1 MVIDKYKRVRP
12 PDGYSMLFG
21 VGRDYEEVYEEDEYG
36 ADSYYYNFYDRCGI
50 TWTNLSGLAFS
61 PDDGSDKGGNIPF
74 KPEGIGK
81 VQAIQDFWGDYD
93 FVTLE
98 PNSIQSIPSK
108 KTKERF
114 LNSAWETN
122 SSPIVESVFN
132 KFGFIVGNIEN
143 MIRISFP
150 EFSIDTY
157 KDKKQEIAGK
167 VTISYENTSIVVNA
181 SQDNLYDF
189 AVNIIDKLKDYQSD
203 YFGRQRQIS
212 SNFFA
217 YALGIKENN
226 EFEIEFT
233 TNTKQLSI
241 AIEGRN
247 FNPETKLID
256 FTIKFTLDFKF
267 YYTQSEKTGEYFE
280 FFKFNDLTE
289 NDELVIAKIE
299 CRIADLTKKIP
310 IKGLT
315 IFDVIEQVVDFIK
328 TAPNDVIEEEE
339 EEEEGEET
347 EEKPEEEPFIGGD
360 YFYACNSTTQI
371 YFSFFIDWLD
381 DENEIVELK
390 EEFTPPDD
398 ALIST
403 INISELNRRT
413 RGANGAVLKNVN
425 LSWYEYELENEVKI
439 PTSIDI
445 SVPSGNIVSIAGFDE
460 DSEEVFINFDRISNF
475 TVLRKENDNYKL
487 DTYFFIDLMA
497 FDAGSPP
504 MTFMVSINLN
514 DITKEDITFTQK
526 NYYGF
531 AITGSDILAG
541 VWGEYVNLEDDKPFT
556 AFSASGTKTEYT
568 SSNKIR
574 TLSYSYNEESQ
585 TETFSRSGNIDFE
598 QYEVY
603 QGKIKKTVV
612 AQVRDFNCTLVAS
625 GYIQTDTYHGPNY
638 TSATG
643 QTNDNPDRSY
653 PGYFWDNEDIKYGK
667 PTAVNAMTYSDD
679 NDDGKIDDLED
690 GDKDSLVY
698 GTKFTDVGTLKIRY
712 KIPLYVYGQFIT
724 DFYQTARRRVFATDW
739 DDADKRTTYWDCLW
753 KAWYGEPENQ
763 VFPYEE
769 GGRRFADYFRDTPS
783 CCADLD
789 TYSGD
794 ETDFTQ
800 TSHQKINPN
809 PYIIKTIPYLPR
821 SYDLRPMEKPFI
833 EARFQLG
840 SGQGYGD
847 VEEPIVHHINTDI
860 PVCLSDEIQ
869 SLGVVT
875 SLKYKDAICIWLS
888 KVGLSEAVTLYKSIF
903 NTPFNNTM
911 INSYVSSI
919 LYYKNYY
926 ANLST
931 TKPIY
936 KEIADAY
943 TDWLSDAQSMKGQ
956 YDSLNQPQYSE
967 DELEED
973 EAKKEEKEKAKEDII
988 KLVLDHKRTR
998 YEVIRNNF
1006 LSYDIIESLPT
1017 GIALYH
1023 I

>member
-98 PNSIQSIPSK
+98 PNLIQSIPSK

-189 AVNIIDKLKDYQSD
+189 AVNIIDELKDYQSD

-226 EFEIEFT
+226 EFEIEFK

-256 FTIKFTLDFKF
+256 FTIKFTLDFQF
-267 YYTQSEKTGEYFE
+267 YYIQSEKTKEYFE
-280 FFKFNDLTE
+280 FFKFNDFAEDE
-289 NDELVIAKIE
+289 NIAKIE

-315 IFDVIEQVVDFIK
+315 IFDVIKQVVDFIK
-328 TAPNDVIEEEE
+328 TAPNDAIEEEE
-339 EEEEGEET
+339 EEGGEPEEE
-347 EEKPEEEPFIGGD
+347 PEEEPFIGGD

-381 DENEIVELK
+381 DENEVVELK

-398 ALIST
+398 ALISN

-413 RGANGAVLKNVN
+413 RGVNDIILRNVDISWYDYELKSGHDIVTLPLSMDISIMNPSGQSGIFTMSRYFVLKKEDETYR
-425 LSWYEYELENEVKI
+425 LQSYI
-439 PTSIDI
+439 CIDFI
-445 SVPSGNIVSIAGFDE
+445 FDE
-460 DSEEVFINFDRISNF
+460 S
-475 TVLRKENDNYKL
+475 
-487 DTYFFIDLMA
+487 
-497 FDAGSPP
+497 SPP

-514 DITKEDITFTQK
+514 DISKDDITFTQK

-541 VWGEYVNLEDDKPFT
+541 VWGEYVNLEDEKPFT

-574 TLSYSYNEESQ
+574 NLSYSYKEETQ
-585 TETFSRSGNIDFE
+585 TETYSRSGNIDFE

-612 AQVRDFNCTLVAS
+612 AQVRDFNCTLVAT
-625 GYIQTDTYHGPNY
+625 GNIQTDTYHGPNY

-643 QTNDNPDRSY
+643 QTNDNPDRDY
-653 PGYFWDNEDIKYGK
+653 PSYFWDNEDIKYGK

-698 GTKFTDVGTLKIRY
+698 GTEFTNVGTLKIRY
-712 KIPLYVYGQFIT
+712 KIPLYIYGQFIT
-724 DFYQTARRRVFATDW
+724 DFYQTARRRIRATHW

-769 GGRRFADYFRDTPS
+769 GGRRFADYFRETPS
-783 CCADLD
+783 CCFDLN
-789 TYSGD
+789 GD
-794 ETDFTQ
+794 ETDFTL
-800 TSHQKINPN
+800 TSHQKINPT

-875 SLKYKDAICIWLS
+875 SLKYKDAICIWLR
-888 KVGLSEAVTLYKSIF
+888 KEGLSDAITLYKSIVK
-903 NTPFNNTM
+903 TPFNNTM
-911 INSYVSSI
+911 INSYISNI
-919 LYYKNYY
+919 LYYSNYFKNKS
-926 ANLST
+926 NT
-931 TKPIY
+931 DPTY
-936 KEIADAY
+936 KELADAY
-943 TDWLSDAQSMKGQ
+943 IDWLLDAQSMQSQ
-956 YDSLNQPQYSE
+956 YDSLNESQDSE
-967 DELEED
+967 DEL
-973 EAKKEEKEKAKEDII
+973 AKEKAKEDII

-998 YEVIRNNF
+998 YKVIRNNF
-1006 LSYDIIESLPT
+1006 LSYDIIESLPI